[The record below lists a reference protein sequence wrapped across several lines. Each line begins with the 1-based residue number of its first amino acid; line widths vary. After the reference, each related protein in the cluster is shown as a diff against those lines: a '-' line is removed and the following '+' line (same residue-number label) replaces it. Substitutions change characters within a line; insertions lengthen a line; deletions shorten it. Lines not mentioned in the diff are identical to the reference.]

1 MNLFSSNYF
10 FILFMR
16 IIVEAN
22 IGSGKTTLLKKLE
35 EKLNVNVIY
44 EPVDTWT
51 KIQDSKGENL
61 LGYFYQDI
69 KRWAYTF
76 QSVAFRTRIQEM
88 EKKVKNDSI
97 NIIER
102 SVYTDRNVFA
112 KNCHS
117 NGLMND
123 IEWFDYTNWHDWLCT
138 KFDIQPDLYIYLRVN
153 PEVSFARL
161 QKRSRHEEDGV
172 PLEYLRQ
179 IHQRHEDWLMGL
191 DNVIVI
197 DGNIEFETD
206 SQRLDVIINIIRD
219 AIEKKADKKL
229 FKLI

>member
-1 MNLFSSNYF
+1 
-10 FILFMR
+10 MR

-35 EKLNVNVIY
+35 EILDINVIY

-112 KNCHS
+112 KNCHA

-123 IEWFDYTNWHDWLCT
+123 IEWCDYTNWHDWLCS
-138 KFDIQPDLYIYLRVN
+138 KFDIQPDLYVYLRVD

-161 QKRSRHEEDGV
+161 QKRSRHEEEGV
-172 PLEYLRQ
+172 PLDYLRQ

-191 DNVIVI
+191 DNVVVI

-206 SQRLDVIINIIRD
+206 PQRLDDIINIIRN

-229 FKLI
+229 FGKKAFEEKY

>member
-138 KFDIQPDLYIYLRVN
+138 KFDIQPDLYIYLRVD

-172 PLEYLRQ
+172 PLDYLRQ
-179 IHQRHEDWLMGL
+179 IHQRHEEWLMGL
-191 DNVIVI
+191 DNVIII

-206 SQRLDVIINIIRD
+206 PQRLDEIINIIRN
-219 AIEKKADKKL
+219 AVEKKAD
-229 FKLI
+229 